1 MQTKLSKNFLNKY
14 INLISS
20 RCSFLYGSK
29 YNNLINK
36 NMKSIKN
43 VYVTDELQPYNPMCY
58 NIPDKTIYINK
69 SYLEYD
75 KYGKIKSFYMKTR
88 DDQKHTLIHELLHAC
103 SNNDGVCGIPYT
115 ADALTTGLNEGITQ
129 MLADDICGYVENKFL
144 ESYND
149 LKIAAK
155 IIRTTYGNDVICDG
169 YFKNSRIIIDKLN
182 RGARDNNY
190 YDRLNAKLSELNTIF
205 TQLLD
210 SDKLYQA
217 EFYYYEK
224 KLLHVYK
231 DMIVNI
237 VIPKL
242 HSLSKSEK
250 EKYLTSL
257 MLDIGA
263 DSKIKNQIKTLLANF
278 IYLNDE
284 TIDFIKFELK
294 NEIKNLKGE
303 SEFISLMKESG
314 LHKNKIY
321 VSNNGTVKL
330 LGSPNVLISSPLE
343 CKLIYNKIFEYTYP
357 NFSVYEM
364 NDYVKNLLDG
374 KLFNINRNS
383 VLDRRV
389 IYCGIQKRLLDY
401 GYNMLND
408 YTEFNCSTS
417 IKPLIIPRNM
427 ADIKFSDLKK
437 IYNKYNVV
445 YKVDGEKDFNYTV
458 VDRKKYVRTDNY
470 ITKTLAYFINIWVMA
485 FDNAEEAF
493 SKESEGIYNTI
504 LRALKETYNNTNNFD
519 LDYMEKLCVSLKSKK
534 VLRSLMSSPIKIE
547 WVYDFVSKMFG
558 SSRVIQE
565 FKSMSYN
572 HRKYS
577 NYDESVAK
585 RDAIMILN
593 K

>member
-1 MQTKLSKNFLNKY
+1 
-14 INLISS
+14 
-20 RCSFLYGSK
+20 
-29 YNNLINK
+29 
-36 NMKSIKN
+36 
-43 VYVTDELQPYNPMCY
+43 
-58 NIPDKTIYINK
+58 
-69 SYLEYD
+69 
-75 KYGKIKSFYMKTR
+75 MKTR

>member
-1 MQTKLSKNFLNKY
+1 MQTKLSKSFLNKY

-129 MLADDICGYVENKFL
+129 MLSDDISGYVENKFL

-427 ADIKFSDLKK
+427 SDIKFSDLKK